1 MLRRST
7 LKCYYR
13 TQTTDG
19 GIMDDDEPKAPDR
32 SLVDRLIVIPDEE
45 LSDEELKSRWKFQQ
59 PSMNFYFVSFASLIG
74 ALSVLISHGSVL
86 LSICLLVAAVVIPIA
101 IYYSQEIGASR
112 RTREQLIA
120 DIKFLREMHSD
131 MDM

>member
-1 MLRRST
+1 
-7 LKCYYR
+7 
-13 TQTTDG
+13 
-19 GIMDDDEPKAPDR
+19 MDDDEPKAPDR